1 MQDDDEGVPPHP
13 SRCGLTPFP
22 AWEKAFM
29 VVRFTSGEGI
39 LLHFAA
45 NESLRLEEKVGG
57 FSRSD
62 EV

>member
-1 MQDDDEGVPPHP
+1 MVVQFSSDEG
-13 SRCGLTPFP
+13 
-22 AWEKAFM
+22 M
-29 VVRFTSGEGI
+29 